1 MASSPVDLSRQ
12 RLSTAQAHSSC
23 FDLEEDPTMRP
34 HQGQGKTAAPPRI
47 EGLRVARL
55 ITDYPD
61 RSPTGAVQKELETAS
76 RAWPPGSVRL
86 PHLVLRKFPSIQY
99 SPVSSAPC
107 TIPLAPNLDSPSL
120 FQIGFLLIPGGL
132 PMIRTGAF
140 CLALL
145 CAGAA
150 ASAQS
155 AFDGTWKTNLAQTKF
170 SPKPN
175 VFYTSQGWYHCVSC
189 NPAFDV
195 KADGSDQ
202 TVSGQ
207 PYDTINVKE
216 ADPNSL
222 AVVAKKGGKVVFEQ
236 TRTVSADGKMITVK
250 TINHPMESDQTVTAT
265 ATGKR
270 VGVKPSGVHATS
282 GEWQIVKVEESDNG
296 LTNTFKMNGDELTMS
311 TPTGETY
318 TAKLDGTDAA
328 VKGAFGFDTV
338 SLKKVNDHTIEETEK
353 RNGNVIEVNT
363 MTVSGKTMKVSSDNK
378 VTGRTTTY
386 TATKK

>member
-1 MASSPVDLSRQ
+1 
-12 RLSTAQAHSSC
+12 
-23 FDLEEDPTMRP
+23 MR
-34 HQGQGKTAAPPRI
+34 
-47 EGLRVARL
+47 
-55 ITDYPD
+55 
-61 RSPTGAVQKELETAS
+61 
-76 RAWPPGSVRL
+76 
-86 PHLVLRKFPSIQY
+86 
-99 SPVSSAPC
+99 
-107 TIPLAPNLDSPSL
+107 TIV
-120 FQIGFLLIPGGL
+120 
-132 PMIRTGAF
+132 F

-155 AFDGTWKTNLAQTKF
+155 AFDGTWKTNMAQTKF

-202 TVSGQ
+202 TVAGQ
-207 PYDTINVKE
+207 SYDTISVKE

-222 AVVAKKGGKVVFEQ
+222 AIVTKKGGKVDFEQ
-236 TRTVSADGKMITVK
+236 TRTVSADGKTLTVK
-250 TINHPMESDQTVTAT
+250 TTNHPMASDETITAT

-270 VGVKPSGVHATS
+270 VGVKPSGVQATS
-282 GEWQIVKVEESDNG
+282 GDWQIVKVEESDNG
-296 LTNTFKMNGDELTMS
+296 LTTTYKSNGDELTMS

-318 TAKLDGTDAA
+318 SAKLDGSEAA
-328 VKGAFGFDTV
+328 VKGAYGYDTV
-338 SLKKVNDHTIEETEK
+338 SLKKVNDHTLEETEK

-378 VTGRTTTY
+378 ITGRTTTY
-386 TATKK
+386 TATRK